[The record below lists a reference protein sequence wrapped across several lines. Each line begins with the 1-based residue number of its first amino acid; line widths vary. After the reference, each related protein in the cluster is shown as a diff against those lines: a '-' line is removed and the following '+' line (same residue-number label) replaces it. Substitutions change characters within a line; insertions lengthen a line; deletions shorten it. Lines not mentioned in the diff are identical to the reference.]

1 MKTMTKNSKK
11 SYSTLISI
19 KPSDFKEDWDVLYKQ
34 TSLLGFEYHLF
45 FDALHFLALNNI
57 FFDRNTILDIKRAVM
72 KDIDKKNIGNE
83 IVYLQLNEEVQMK
96 LKDAVSY
103 LIDKRIEEYVN
114 YVDIKVN
121 NPKKMVIQE
130 IDDLYYICISL
141 IRDASMNGKKNTSP
155 DGVDYFCYV
164 FQDKVEDI
172 ENLGCYLRNGGIIQ
186 VMFQV
191 IMMCKMEGGDFHM
204 IDALYNKLGEYLE
217 ANYKD

>member
-1 MKTMTKNSKK
+1 MTTNSKK
-11 SYSTLISI
+11 SYSILISI
-19 KPSDFKEDWDVLYKQ
+19 KPSDFKEDWDALYKQ

-72 KDIDKKNIGNE
+72 KDIDKKNVGNE
-83 IVYLQLNEEVQMK
+83 IVYLQLNEVVQMK

-164 FQDKVEDI
+164 FQDKVEDL

-204 IDALYNKLGEYLE
+204 IDALYNKLGEYIE